1 MQFFIGAFISL
12 ILFFSVKS
20 HAEFEVPSLR
30 GPVMDQVGVLSGSVR
45 QELSQLLFDFNR
57 RGKAQIQ
64 VLIIDSLQGEAIEA
78 ASIRVADKWQ
88 LGDKKK
94 DNGVL
99 FLIAMQEHRVR
110 IEVGR
115 GLEGAIPDIY
125 AKRIVSDKVV
135 PLFRKKKYSEGIY
148 AGTAQIMAL
157 ADKEFADEKNLSARS
172 ERTSPKTIIILF
184 IVFGLFAFIIIA
196 ARNGGGGYGGG
207 GGWSDGGGG
216 WPSGGGSNN
225 NDWSGGGGGFS
236 GGGASGDWNE

>member
-1 MQFFIGAFISL
+1 MRFLRGAFFSIILCFSL
-12 ILFFSVKS
+12 IS
-20 HAEFEVPSLR
+20 HAEFEVPALK

-64 VLIIDSLQGEAIEA
+64 VLIINSLEGEAIEA
-78 ASIRVADKWQ
+78 ASIRVADKCQ

-115 GLEGAIPDIY
+115 GLEGAVPDVY

-135 PLFRKKKYSEGIY
+135 PLFRQKKYSEGIY
-148 AGTAQIMAL
+148 VGTAQIMAL

-172 ERTSPKTIIILF
+172 EGTSPKTIIILF
-184 IVFGLFAFIIIA
+184 IVFGLFAFVIIA

-207 GGWSDGGGG
+207 GYGGGG

-225 NDWSGGGGGFS
+225 TDWSGGGGGFS